1 MTELT
6 FNDKTYDTENL
17 SKKAQYIVKQIEDL
31 QGQSLGTRAR
41 LEQIEMSI
49 KGFKEILA
57 DELERSE
64 EPGEEGA

>member
-1 MTELT
+1 MTEIT

-17 SKKAQYIVKQIEDL
+17 SNKAQYIVKQIEDL

-49 KGFKEILA
+49 KGFKELLA
-57 DELERSE
+57 DELEPSE
-64 EPGEEGA
+64 ETDEEGA

>member
-57 DELERSE
+57 EELETSE
-64 EPGEEGA
+64 EAGEEGA